1 MKRHIRLVKREGE
14 KIGGVAME
22 EEMLLM
28 HWR

>member
-22 EEMLLM
+22 EEMLL